1 MKLIDKIS
9 IWAKYSQAGS
19 ETTNNWIRFRYE
31 ILAYIFITFI
41 FSGVGALFSTCMRED
56 YKLMLD
62 TSQKNYSAS
71 AVLGCCEVANKNTA
85 GTLTQQECQQ
95 ETGGLFWCFL
105 HYIKL
110 WLLANHL

>member
-1 MKLIDKIS
+1 M
-9 IWAKYSQAGS
+9 
-19 ETTNNWIRFRYE
+19 
-31 ILAYIFITFI
+31 LAYIFVTFI

-95 ETGGLFWCFL
+95 ETGGLF
-105 HYIKL
+105 
-110 WLLANHL
+110 